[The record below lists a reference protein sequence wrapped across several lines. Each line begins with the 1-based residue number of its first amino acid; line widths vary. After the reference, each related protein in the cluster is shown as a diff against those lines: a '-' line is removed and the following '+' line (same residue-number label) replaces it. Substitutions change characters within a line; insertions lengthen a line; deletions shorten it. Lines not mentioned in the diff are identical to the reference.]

1 MTYFDHKRGPGRAQE
16 VPRGPQKVPKGT
28 QGSPKGVPVFPRYGR
43 SVWNDATLRPRYA
56 ADGRRV
62 GAVAPQKCK
71 NVPKWTQ
78 NEIYGELLFRK
89 SVKMK
94 KCVWTAPA
102 RTDCI

>member
-1 MTYFDHKRGPGRAQE
+1 MY
-16 VPRGPQKVPKGT
+16 PKGIPRNPKR
-28 QGSPKGVPVFPRYGR
+28 SPGNPGEPIPVFPRYGR

-62 GAVAPQKCK
+62 GAQKCK
-71 NVPKWTQ
+71 NAPKWTQ

-89 SVKMK
+89 SVEMK
-94 KCVWTAPA
+94 QSVWTAPA

>member
-1 MTYFDHKRGPGRAQE
+1 MEIHIYGNECTQKESQGIPK
-16 VPRGPQKVPKGT
+16 GPQAT
-28 QGSPKGVPVFPRYGR
+28 QGSPKAIPVFPRYGR

-71 NVPKWTQ
+71 NAPKWTQ

-89 SVKMK
+89 NVEMK